1 VRRHILIL
9 GTVTAL
15 GSLATH
21 MIVPVLPA
29 IAADYGVSG
38 GVAQFT
44 LTAYLVSLALGQV
57 ASGPI
62 IDRWGRRPLLVAGAA
77 AFTAG
82 SLLCWSASW
91 LWLLLAGRVV
101 QALGAACGLVAGRA
115 IVGASGNAGG
125 ARDMALLTAI
135 VMLSPIFAPV
145 LGGAIAVLA
154 GWQTIFV
161 LLTLVGSGATLATAR
176 WIADDRCPTAD
187 RPPRLIAGWRAV
199 FTDPAFRRHL
209 AIGTAMSAGLYAF
222 LASAPF
228 FLTHRFAIP
237 EARLGLMFGAVACGA
252 GGGAL
257 LSSMLAV
264 RLRPADL
271 IRLGTMLAAAAAALF
286 LLLALGG
293 GGALPLV
300 AAMAVYALAGGIV
313 MPNAMIGA
321 LATAGERVAT
331 TVSLY
336 GAIQMA
342 VSGLTTM
349 LVGSLAGGDL
359 ALTAYVILASA
370 TAAALLH
377 LASMQ
382 KDVSYNNNLE
392 EGRG

>member
-1 VRRHILIL
+1 VRRDILIL

-21 MIVPVLPA
+21 MIVPALPA
-29 IAADYGVSG
+29 IAADYRVSG

-62 IDRWGRRPLLVAGAA
+62 VDRLGRRPLLVAGGVV
-77 AFTAG
+77 FTAG
-82 SLLCWSASW
+82 SLLCLSASW

-115 IVGASGNAGG
+115 IVGASGNAEG

-145 LGGAIAVLA
+145 IGGTIAALA
-154 GWQTIFV
+154 GWQAIFV
-161 LLTLVGSGATLATAR
+161 LLTLVGGGATLATAR
-176 WIADDRCPTAD
+176 WIADERRPAAD

-199 FTDPAFRRHL
+199 LADPAFRRHL

-228 FLTHRFAIP
+228 FLAHRFAVP

-257 LSSMLAV
+257 LSSVLAA

-271 IRLGTMLAAAAAALF
+271 IRLGTVLAVAAAVLF
-286 LLLALGG
+286 LALALGG

-300 AAMAVYALAGGIV
+300 AAMAVYALAGGII

-321 LATAGERVAT
+321 LAGAGERVAT

-359 ALTAYVILASA
+359 ATTAYVILASA
-370 TAAALLH
+370 FAAALLH
-377 LASMQ
+377 LVSAQ
-382 KDVSYNNNLE
+382 EDVSYNNRLE
-392 EGRG
+392 EKGG

>member
-1 VRRHILIL
+1 VRRRILIL
-9 GTVTAL
+9 GIVTAL

-21 MIVPVLPA
+21 MIVPVLPS
-29 IAADYGVSG
+29 IAADYRVSG
-38 GVAQFT
+38 GVAQLT
-44 LTAYLVSLALGQV
+44 LTAYMVALALAQV

-62 IDRWGRRPLLVAGAA
+62 IDRSGRRSLLIAGAA
-77 AFTAG
+77 LFAGG
-82 SLLCWSASW
+82 SLICWAAPW
-91 LWLLLAGRVV
+91 IGLLLAGRVV
-101 QALGAACGLVAGRA
+101 EAAGAACGLVAGRA
-115 IVGASGNAGG
+115 IVGAKADAGG

-145 LGGAIAVLA
+145 LGSAIAVVA
-154 GWQTIFV
+154 GWQAIFAV
-161 LLTLVGSGATLATAR
+161 LTLIGGGATLAAAR
-176 WIADDRCPTAD
+176 WITDSPAPAARRPT
-187 RPPRLIAGWRAV
+187 RLIAGWRSVLA
-199 FTDPAFRRHL
+199 DGAFRHHL
-209 AIGTAMSAGLYAF
+209 VIGTAMSAGLYAF

-257 LSSMLAV
+257 LSSALAA
-264 RLRPADL
+264 RWRTADL
-271 IRLGTMLAAAAAALF
+271 IRLGTMLATAAAALF
-286 LLLALGG
+286 LILALGG

-300 AAMAVYALAGGIV
+300 AAMAVYALACGII

-349 LVGSLAGGDL
+349 LVGSLADGDL
-359 ALTAYVILASA
+359 VTTAYVILASA
-370 TAAALLH
+370 SAAALLH
-377 LASMQ
+377 LASIQ
-382 KDVSYNNNLE
+382 KDASYNNKFE
-392 EGRG
+392 ERRG